1 SFRGGFRECAGSPLG
16 RSAALVM
23 AVGLQKF
30 AQKTAPPADPAGGGV
45 KTGLE
50 LAGVLLDLHG
60 YKQQVVQECADAL
73 GLVLDREVNQLQ
85 GLQGIEGEGSQQ
97 IEDVVGSEAHAGG
110 TVQVEVGE
118 EIAEGPLLVALE
130 LVPVNGSQR
139 GRV

>member
-1 SFRGGFRECAGSPLG
+1 GAEKISFEFRSVFGDKIAGFPVLSCAKGWHCWRDRRLAGRERPDGGIRLCVSWSFRGRFRECAGSPLG

-50 LAGVLLDLHG
+50 LAGVVLDLDG

-73 GLVLDREVNQLQ
+73 GLVL
-85 GLQGIEGEGSQQ
+85 
-97 IEDVVGSEAHAGG
+97 
-110 TVQVEVGE
+110 
-118 EIAEGPLLVALE
+118 
-130 LVPVNGSQR
+130 
-139 GRV
+139 